1 MQRKDWN
8 RSYLEVP
15 ADLIVD
21 NEPSGSI
28 VGIQLNLSHFC

>member
-15 ADLIVD
+15 ADLIVG
-21 NEPSGSI
+21 NELSVSV
-28 VGIQLNLSHFC
+28 VGIQLNLSHFY